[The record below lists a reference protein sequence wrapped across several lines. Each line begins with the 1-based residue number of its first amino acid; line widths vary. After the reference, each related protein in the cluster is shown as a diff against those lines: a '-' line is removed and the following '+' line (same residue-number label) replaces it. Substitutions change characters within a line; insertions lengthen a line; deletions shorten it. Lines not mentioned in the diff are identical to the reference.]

1 MYYFDTAESNK
12 SPVNAYAFL
21 STVKDDKSSFSR
33 YENEGSDRYRDPE
46 GIIGWT
52 YVKYY
57 LNILANKQIV
67 NIRVT
72 VNDIDRAEDLYGLI
86 VICFKRKMV
95 RKIPQHVQNMIRI
108 PLPSLISYHR
118 EIEQLGAY
126 FMFVNIHILLV
137 ATSFNIKFR
146 SIVNMQRRGTT
157 KAENGLKTTI
167 SAFTAQK

>member
-12 SPVNAYAFL
+12 SPVNAYSFL
-21 STVKDDKSSFSR
+21 STVKDDKSYFSR

-72 VNDIDRAEDLYGLI
+72 VKNINRYEAIYGPI
-86 VICFKRKMV
+86 VTTLKR
-95 RKIPQHVQNMIRI
+95 
-108 PLPSLISYHR
+108 
-118 EIEQLGAY
+118 
-126 FMFVNIHILLV
+126 
-137 ATSFNIKFR
+137 
-146 SIVNMQRRGTT
+146 
-157 KAENGLKTTI
+157 
-167 SAFTAQK
+167 